1 KPMGFKWPE
10 SLEEV
15 PLLERVEGKTCFFK
29 NGYKKDFDAIILC
42 TGYAN
47 HFPFMEDSLRL
58 KSRNRL
64 YPPNIYKGLFW
75 WTNPK
80 LVYIGMQDQYYTFNM
95 FDAQAWYARDVI
107 LNRIKLPSPGAMAED
122 IAKWTSDEEAIKD
135 AFEAIDFQTEYV
147 RDLLAPTDYP
157 NLDVDKVAATFK
169 EWEHHKMENILTY
182 RDQSYRSILTG
193 TQAPIHHTPWMQ
205 ALDDSLETFLNQ
217 PEKRAAAE

>member
-1 KPMGFKWPE
+1 
-10 SLEEV
+10 
-15 PLLERVEGKTCFFK
+15 
-29 NGYKKDFDAIILC
+29 
-42 TGYAN
+42 
-47 HFPFMEDSLRL
+47 
-58 KSRNRL
+58 
-64 YPPNIYKGLFW
+64 
-75 WTNPK
+75 
-80 LVYIGMQDQYYTFNM
+80 
-95 FDAQAWYARDVI
+95 
-107 LNRIKLPSPGAMAED
+107 MAED

-157 NLDVDKVAATFK
+157 HLDVDKVAETFK

-193 TQAPIHHTPWMQ
+193 TQAPIHHTPWLE